1 MIVLIGV
8 LLAHYYMSVVD
19 RVDDPVGNVGNI
31 KQGDVIG
38 NQSVSKTKSET
49 NIGQIEKKNG
59 DIVDGHPVD

>member
-31 KQGDVIG
+31 EQGDVIG
-38 NQSVSKTKSET
+38 N
-49 NIGQIEKKNG
+49 
-59 DIVDGHPVD
+59 